1 MIRVEAI
8 GILGDVALHQS
19 AMLRRRSGIP
29 RTRTK
34 CFILLHFGPLRQ
46 RGQAPVVQCNIF
58 ALTGRG
64 LLPRI
69 WIVAAHNS
77 AAPTFVEALKPW

>member
-19 AMLRRRSGIP
+19 AMLRRRRDIP

-34 CFILLHFGPLRQ
+34 CFILLHFDRLRQ
-46 RGQAPVVQCNIF
+46 RRREPVVQRNIF

-69 WIVAAHNS
+69 GFVAAHNS
-77 AAPTFVEALKPW
+77 AAPTFADA

>member
-8 GILGDVALHQS
+8 GILGVVALHQS
-19 AMLRRRSGIP
+19 AMLRRPSAIP
-29 RTRTK
+29 PTCTK
-34 CFILLHFGPLRQ
+34 CFILLQFGPLRQ
-46 RGQAPVVQCNIF
+46 RGREAVVQRNIF

-77 AAPTFVEALKPW
+77 LRRLFVDAPRPW

>member
-8 GILGDVALHQS
+8 GILVDVALHQT
-19 AMLRRRSGIP
+19 AMLRCRRVA
-29 RTRTK
+29 TQAHTK
-34 CFILLHFGPLRQ
+34 CFILLHFGPVRRRRPAL
-46 RGQAPVVQCNIF
+46 VVQRNIF

-77 AAPTFVEALKPW
+77 LRPLLADASRPW

>member
-1 MIRVEAI
+1 MIRVDAI

-19 AMLRRRSGIP
+19 AMLRGPRGIP

-46 RGQAPVVQCNIF
+46 RRRATVVQRNIF

-77 AAPTFVEALKPW
+77 TAPTFAEAPRPW

>member
-19 AMLRRRSGIP
+19 AMLRRRRGIP
-29 RTRTK
+29 QTRTK

-46 RGQAPVVQCNIF
+46 RKPAVVVRRNIF

-77 AAPTFVEALKPW
+77 AAPTFAEAPRPW